1 MLRLDKGAA
10 VTVYRTAIIQ
20 QANTAGAPR
29 MSSILRAALA
39 QVILGLV
46 PDSERNSRL
55 ALWNELAPRR
65 RITEFRRD
73 TVVARTV
80 RLLTRGDGVLPLI
93 SSLVQEADR
102 HSLSRS
108 LVVTLVLQESQFYHG
123 ARGGA
128 FWTNAFLL
136 ARHLP
141 VRRLQNKSLGITSIK
156 PVLLCELSQAGL
168 LGSASTEELAIRV
181 ARDEQYAVHVACLQL
196 QVLTNR
202 GATDEVAFLA
212 YAASQATTGAL
223 LTAPEQV
230 LANSGTFRA
239 RRLDYDRLLP
249 LAQRLLAAREE
260 CP

>member
-1 MLRLDKGAA
+1 MAFWDALALRRSITELRRKTV
-10 VTVYRTAIIQ
+10 VTRTAQ
-20 QANTAGAPR
+20 
-29 MSSILRAALA
+29 
-39 QVILGLV
+39 
-46 PDSERNSRL
+46 
-55 ALWNELAPRR
+55 
-65 RITEFRRD
+65 
-73 TVVARTV
+73 
-80 RLLTRGDGVLPLI
+80 LLTRDDGVLPLL

-102 HSLSRS
+102 HSLSHT

-128 FWTNAFLL
+128 FWTAAFLL

-156 PVLLCELSQAGL
+156 PVLLVELSQAGL
-168 LGSASTEELAIRV
+168 LGSASTEELVTRV
-181 ARDEQYAVHVACLQL
+181 AREERYAVHVACVQL
-196 QVLTNR
+196 QTLTAR

-212 YAASQATTGAL
+212 YAANRATTCAL

-230 LANSGTFRA
+230 LADSGAFRK

-249 LAQRLLAAREE
+249 IAQRLLAAREE

>member
-1 MLRLDKGAA
+1 MASWD
-10 VTVYRTAIIQ
+10 
-20 QANTAGAPR
+20 
-29 MSSILRAALA
+29 ALA
-39 QVILGLV
+39 L
-46 PDSERNSRL
+46 
-55 ALWNELAPRR
+55 RR
-65 RITEFRRD
+65 SITEFRRN

-80 RLLTRGDGVLPLI
+80 RLLTRSDEGLPLL
-93 SSLVQEADR
+93 SSLAQEADR

-156 PVLLCELSQAGL
+156 PVLLVELSQAGL
-168 LGSASTEELAIRV
+168 LGSASTEELAMRV
-181 ARDEQYAVHVACLQL
+181 ARDEQYAVHVACVQL
-196 QVLTNR
+196 QALTKR
-202 GATDEVAFLA
+202 GATNEVAFLA
-212 YAASQATTGAL
+212 YAASQATTCAL

-230 LANSGTFRA
+230 LSDNGAFRK

-249 LAQRLLAAREE
+249 LAQRLLSAREE

>member
-1 MLRLDKGAA
+1 MASWD
-10 VTVYRTAIIQ
+10 
-20 QANTAGAPR
+20 
-29 MSSILRAALA
+29 ALA
-39 QVILGLV
+39 L
-46 PDSERNSRL
+46 
-55 ALWNELAPRR
+55 RR
-65 RITEFRRD
+65 SITEFRRN

-80 RLLTRGDGVLPLI
+80 RLLTRSDGGLPLL
-93 SSLVQEADR
+93 SSLAQEADR

-156 PVLLCELSQAGL
+156 PVLLVELSQAGL

-181 ARDEQYAVHVACLQL
+181 ARDEQYAVHVACVQL
-196 QVLTNR
+196 QALTKR
-202 GATDEVAFLA
+202 GATNEVAFLA
-212 YAASQATTGAL
+212 YAASQATTCAL

-230 LANSGTFRA
+230 LSDNGAFRK

-249 LAQRLLAAREE
+249 LAQRLLSAREE

>member
-1 MLRLDKGAA
+1 MVSWD
-10 VTVYRTAIIQ
+10 
-20 QANTAGAPR
+20 
-29 MSSILRAALA
+29 ALA
-39 QVILGLV
+39 L
-46 PDSERNSRL
+46 
-55 ALWNELAPRR
+55 RR
-65 RITEFRRD
+65 SITEFRRN

-80 RLLTRGDGVLPLI
+80 RLLTRGDGGLPLL
-93 SSLVQEADR
+93 SSLAQEADR

-123 ARGGA
+123 APGGA

-156 PVLLCELSQAGL
+156 PVLLVELSQAGL

-181 ARDEQYAVHVACLQL
+181 ARDEQYAVHVACVQL
-196 QVLTNR
+196 QALTKR
-202 GATDEVAFLA
+202 GATDEIAFLA
-212 YAASQATTGAL
+212 YAASQATTCAL

-230 LANSGTFRA
+230 LSDNGAFRQ